1 MLLVPNNLQPAS
13 FNSTIRKS
21 PFCGTR
27 KVQNQPFAMYKPWEK
42 NKKEVRRQDDRDQ
55 FTQDNNK
62 KKIKLKPLEK
72 NKYRLKGYDVGSD
85 EE

>member
-1 MLLVPNNLQPAS
+1 
-13 FNSTIRKS
+13 
-21 PFCGTR
+21 
-27 KVQNQPFAMYKPWEK
+27 MYKPWEK

-72 NKYRLKGYDVGSD
+72 NKYRLKGYDEGSD